1 MQTELLNKPD
11 SKTAKPHPAMSRA
24 DSQVDTEHPSSSAL
38 PLFVRGGEQTKAV
51 LQPKLTINA
60 TGDIYEHEADRVA
73 EQVMRMPEPR
83 PAASV
88 PGATSGLQR
97 KCECGGTCAEC
108 QNQEQD
114 ERVPR
119 LQMKSATPG
128 GAGLTTAPPSVHEV
142 LSSPGQP
149 LDPATRAFME
159 PRFGHDFSGVRVHT
173 DSAAAAS
180 AKEIRARA
188 YTAANDIVFA
198 GDQFSPSTSQ
208 GSKLLAHEL
217 AHVVQQGGAATA
229 IQRNPDDKNKEGGE
243 EKKEERQGPISPT
256 EERIRQVANKKVTVG
271 VYVRIEMSGDPTE
284 DLGVTKFEEQDKNRA
299 EALRNEER
307 AKALREKG
315 SPEPPRGTG
324 RAVQLPQ
331 VENPPKSPGKKGFTQ
346 PSSGVVVEPV
356 KGSQT
361 LEVLAWNTGDP
372 VSKSDVS
379 HAEAQ
384 VENWLDTRDP
394 KWLARVKSVS
404 ISVFGRDICEECE
417 GRIKYLKDRYKHINF
432 TWERSDSG
440 APLENFKIKTP
451 RKPSPAGGSGGKP
464 GPGRPATQPA
474 KPPLV
479 TEPAKPSSTTES
491 AKSPGTKPTTTTK
504 PSDIANETEIAAQT
518 RRIASRGIQ
527 GINTVVNLTN
537 VHNVQEFGQ
546 AAANEAMARIAP
558 RLMKFRAVYD
568 SLKQLYASW
577 GTEDFWIVATQQAY
591 TWVLDALGPM
601 GQVIELAY
609 RGHFAV
615 LNSVLE
621 QSNFAHSFE
630 KSIADLQTA
639 AGQFDLV
646 LDGLKKVES
655 ELPMPVDLES
665 DFEFWGSLP
674 QAFDYL
680 DEYWRIA
687 VEVWNRAMDLRSKI
701 SQLIGTWD
709 HMMGLAE
716 QVRDL
721 TLKTVWESVQLLDFR
736 FSNRGGGFRRYLES
750 VRDRASTVEYWAHI
764 RVAWADEVM
773 GSYGFYGKYFRRWRP
788 LTECTEALKDDP
800 TRFVQECVLN
810 RWEDWIVED

>member
-1 MQTELLNKPD
+1 MT
-11 SKTAKPHPAMSRA
+11 
-24 DSQVDTEHPSSSAL
+24 
-38 PLFVRGGEQTKAV
+38 
-51 LQPKLTINA
+51 
-60 TGDIYEHEADRVA
+60 
-73 EQVMRMPEPR
+73 
-83 PAASV
+83 
-88 PGATSGLQR
+88 
-97 KCECGGTCAEC
+97 
-108 QNQEQD
+108 
-114 ERVPR
+114 
-119 LQMKSATPG
+119 
-128 GAGLTTAPPSVHEV
+128 
-142 LSSPGQP
+142 
-149 LDPATRAFME
+149 
-159 PRFGHDFSGVRVHT
+159 
-173 DSAAAAS
+173 
-180 AKEIRARA
+180 
-188 YTAANDIVFA
+188 
-198 GDQFSPSTSQ
+198 
-208 GSKLLAHEL
+208 
-217 AHVVQQGGAATA
+217 
-229 IQRNPDDKNKEGGE
+229 
-243 EKKEERQGPISPT
+243 
-256 EERIRQVANKKVTVG
+256 
-271 VYVRIEMSGDPTE
+271 GDPTE
-284 DLGVTKFEEQDKNRA
+284 DLGVSKFEEQDKNRA

-315 SPEPPRGTG
+315 SPEPLRGTG

-331 VENPPKSPGKKGFTQ
+331 VENPPKSPGKQGFTQ

-384 VENWLDTRDP
+384 VENWFDTRDP

-464 GPGRPATQPA
+464 GPTRPATQPA

-491 AKSPGTKPTTTTK
+491 AKSSSTKPTTTAK

-518 RRIASRGIQ
+518 RRIGSRGIQ

-601 GQVIELAY
+601 GQVIDMAY
-609 RGHFAV
+609 RTHFAV

-621 QSNFAHSFE
+621 QSNFAHNFE

-680 DEYWRIA
+680 DEYWRIT
-687 VEVWNRAMDLRSKI
+687 VEVWNRAMDLRAKI